1 MHCIEAAFL
10 VGVAG
15 SAIVVLLSF
24 IEDFGEL
31 FGRDEVRAAGSNL
44 LE

>member
-1 MHCIEAAFL
+1 MHCLEALFL
-10 VGVAG
+10 VGIAG

-31 FGRDEVRAAGSNL
+31 FGRDEV
-44 LE
+44 